1 MSALDAQ
8 RIPCAEGLEN
18 VNLVKKVKP
27 SVFATAVMVALHVL
41 NRVHL
46 KRPKGSTGKIC
57 LALIRARVSRKETLC
72 SVSARRAGSV
82 RIVQFLVQLQFLA
95 KFVAIVVCV
104 CCQQKM
110 KMVVSECKMLLTKQ
124 NASAKMGLLVEAV
137 RKFVPQETMEP
148 CVVTMASAWHMAHL
162 QFVAA
167 PKAMLGPLAPKVALL
182 IRMELF
188 AMAMASVH

>member
-110 KMVVSECKMLLTKQ
+110 KMVVTKQ
-124 NASAKMGLLVEAV
+124 NASAKTGLLVEAV

-167 PKAMLGPLAPKVALL
+167 PKPMLGPLAPKVALL